1 MPRLLVTVKDSEKVN
16 FSEPVQRLEAAP
28 RMAQQCR

>member
-1 MPRLLVTVKDSEKVN
+1 MLRLLGTVMDSEKIN
-16 FSEPVQRLEAAP
+16 FSEPMQRLEAAP